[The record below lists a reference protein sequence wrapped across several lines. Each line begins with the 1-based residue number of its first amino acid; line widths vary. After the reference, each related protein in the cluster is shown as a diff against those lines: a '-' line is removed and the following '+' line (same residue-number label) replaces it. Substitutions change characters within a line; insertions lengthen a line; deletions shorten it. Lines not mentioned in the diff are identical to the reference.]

1 MLPHPMSHLAA
12 RAVGLLAVASLL
24 GACGGTPA
32 SSPAGGSAPAESAG
46 ASASTVVSQTPEP
59 AASASSTPEATP
71 SPSPTPD
78 PASVPLFSAGTEVAT
93 TTIVRVRDLPGT
105 NWGVTTTLPANAKL
119 VVVLGPIRTA
129 GFGWYLVSDADPAAP
144 SFREGWIAAG
154 YQPSPF
160 LTPLNEEPAFNPY
173 VASFANTAAG
183 DYGPVS
189 LDGPGYGLRWA
200 AAVPVDAAPGATCTF
215 TASLVPTGGQPLVF
229 ANTEVATAPAPGT
242 VQPQFLT
249 DHPTLTGVLTLRIAG
264 DCSWAVTV
272 AALSGATSPTPT
284 PTPGASPTP

>member
-1 MLPHPMSHLAA
+1 MLSRPSSGLVVRALALL
-12 RAVGLLAVASLL
+12 VGGSLL
-24 GACGGTPA
+24 GACGTGTANPTA
-32 SSPAGGSAPAESAG
+32 TGTLTSGSAAASPAATGI
-46 ASASTVVSQTPEP
+46 TPEP
-59 AASASSTPEATP
+59 TPTPSPSPTPTP

-78 PASVPLFSAGTEVAT
+78 QASVPLFSAGSEVAT
-93 TTIVRVRDLPGT
+93 TTILRVRSLPGA
-105 NWGVTTTLPANAKL
+105 NWDVTATVPAGAKL

-154 YQPSPF
+154 YQPDAY
-160 LTPLNEEPAFNPY
+160 LKPLNEEPAFNPY
-173 VASFANTAAG
+173 VASFADSAAG
-183 DYGPVS
+183 DYGPVA

-215 TASLVPTGGQPLVF
+215 TAALVPAGGSPVVF

-242 VQPQFLT
+242 VQPQFLV
-249 DHPTLTGVLTLRIAG
+249 DHPTLTGALTLRIGG
-264 DCSWAVTV
+264 DCSWAVSVATV
-272 AALSGATSPTPT
+272 NGAGPS